1 MTMTTER
8 LDDRTVAVSRVYAEA
23 LLTLAEEAG
32 TADEVRRELAGLEEL
47 FAGRP
52 AIREFLLNPAVDAD
66 QRAASLERALRGRL
80 SDLLVDTLLVMNRK
94 GRALLLPALIATYA
108 EAHDRLRRKVEVRV
122 TSALPLSDDQRRRL
136 AAAVE
141 AATGL
146 EPILVERVDPGI
158 VGGLV
163 VQVGDRKADASVA
176 TRVKNLSAA
185 LLARATRQLRSDS
198 HVEGMVA

>member
-1 MTMTTER
+1 MATER
-8 LDDRTVAVSRVYAEA
+8 YDDKTAAVARVYAAA
-23 LLTLAEEAG
+23 LLALAEEDG
-32 TADEVRRELAGLEEL
+32 RADEVRDELTALEEL
-47 FAGRP
+47 VERSPAFHDFLVSP
-52 AIREFLLNPAVDAD
+52 AIGAD
-66 QRAASLERALRGRL
+66 ERSASLEKALRGRA
-80 SDLLVDTLLVMNRK
+80 SDLVADAVLVMNRK

-163 VQVGDRKADASVA
+163 VQVGDRKADASVV

-185 LLARATRQLRSDS
+185 LLARASRQLRSGS